1 MGEKGESTIQPRRS
15 RSWIRWLLIGLGTI
29 LLPLAVFHGPILRSI
44 VRAVAIRVA
53 AGQNLKIDFRLEGDP
68 LDQLILRNVHA
79 TATGPSAVQSLEAGT
94 VKAEYSLL
102 DLVFHGMADALK
114 NVEVHD
120 LSAVLDPSKA
130 PIPKPTPPP
139 ANEKISLPAYFP
151 ERVEIS
157 NANVTM
163 RGSPDDTVVRNFN
176 IGLYPD
182 KEGALRIERLQVPGV
197 HDWTDIRATTTYANK
212 SLFLRNLTLDQEN
225 KLEMVNIDASAIGQG
240 KLGLQFKGTLGG
252 GQVESKI
259 DLSTKRST
267 YQTRTNVHARDIS
280 LAKLGQ
286 YLGKSPGEFS
296 GDVKTAT
303 IELQGSLD
311 QPSTWDGTIKAEI
324 QNLRQ
329 GNFGL
334 DQVKLEMTAADGKA
348 AVREA
353 RIDAGTNHIVVRGSI
368 DLPGSAKDFGRTP
381 GNFQISIDAPDIKQL
396 TGFLTPPA
404 TGSLQANGNLKI
416 ENDTIHL
423 DLTANGDLIGF
434 DRAAVKKLSAT
445 ISAAKKMP
453 SREKEGES
461 LYENLTSSVN
471 ATLSDLRYGD
481 FAIDQVTADLK
492 SDGQNVLLSSLAAT
506 RKDNTLRVSGNYQLP
521 SSGSAESRPA
531 MQPAELRFT
540 LRAPQLSDYWESAAP
555 NKVTGALQSDGNVR
569 IRGGVA
575 NGEINLS
582 GQEITAKKLVV
593 KQLSMETAIANN
605 VAYLNDLTATLNEK
619 DYLNAHGTLK
629 LEKPFAYTG
638 TAKANLADLS
648 TFEPLLA
655 AGRAG
660 ESGSATRATEETAK
674 KTPLAGSLVLNWKG
688 QGEAATFKNNGD
700 LTLKLEKGRY
710 GDLEDLQAKVEA
722 RYTPEELQVPIIYV
736 ASNKLIFQAILQAR
750 DSTLEISK
758 IQIDQGTA
766 KYASAYASI
775 PFVWGNLGSEKPL
788 FMPEG
793 KVAIR
798 LQTENLDL
806 ARLFKDLGKES
817 PVAGQLSVRMD
828 AEGPL
833 DQLVAN
839 LDLQLQSLRTDAVK
853 QLEPATVDLGLHLQN
868 NQLKL
873 AGKIQQPRIQP
884 VQIDAQLPLNLSR
897 LLTEKKLDEQ
907 TPINGKIQM
916 PRSSINFVRQFVP
929 ALNQLDGMVA
939 LNVNLGGTVARPDL
953 SGSADMNINLARFEN
968 ETLPALTN
976 FKALLNFRQNR
987 LTFDRFG
994 GDLAGG
1000 PFTLSGSID
1009 LPKLTEPKFDLRLK
1023 ANSVL
1028 VARND
1033 NLTARVD
1040 ADVKVEGP
1048 LAGATVSGQVETTN
1062 SRFLKN
1068 IDIVPI
1074 SLPGR
1079 PAPLP
1084 EPPSSARTLP
1094 SFPDPPLRDWKFDIA
1109 IKSKDPFLIRGN
1121 LATGSAIVDMKL
1133 TGTGLHPQLQ
1143 GQVRLE
1149 NFDATLPFS
1158 TLTIRLGFLYFDPDD
1173 PLNPKI
1179 ELQGESLIQD
1189 YTIRVFVYGT
1199 ANAPQAAFS
1208 SEPPLPQEDIISL
1221 LATGVTRE
1229 NLSGS
1234 NVLASRALLLLGKE
1248 LYRKIFKKGGDES
1261 PKTDSVFNRLSV
1273 DYSGADPRTG
1283 EQTATAKY
1291 KVNDRVILIGEIG
1304 LAGDFRGLVKYVIRF
1319 R

>member
-1 MGEKGESTIQPRRS
+1 VGEEGESTIQPRRS

-29 LLPLAVFHGPILRSI
+29 FLVLAVFHGPILRS
-44 VRAVAIRVA
+44 VGRAVAVKVA
-53 AGQNLKIDFRLEGDP
+53 AGQNLKIDFQLEGDP
-68 LDQLILRNVHA
+68 LDQVILRNVHA

-94 VKAEYSLL
+94 VKVEYSLP
-102 DLVFHGMADALK
+102 DLIFHGMADALK

-130 PIPKPTPPP
+130 AIPKPTPPP
-139 ANEKISLPAYFP
+139 KNATISLPPFFP
-151 ERVEIS
+151 DRLE
-157 NANVTM
+157 ATNVNLTIRQKPEDM
-163 RGSPDDTVVRNFN
+163 VIKNLN
-176 IGLYPD
+176 LELYQ
-182 KEGALRIERLQVPGV
+182 KQEGKLRIDKVQIPGV
-197 HDWTDIRATTTYANK
+197 HTWTNISATTTYAGKN
-212 SLFLRNLTLDQEN
+212 LYLRNLTLDEEN
-225 KLEMVNIDASAIGQG
+225 KLEMVNVDASAIGQG
-240 KLGLQFKGTLGG
+240 KLGVEFKGVLGG

-259 DLSTKRST
+259 DLSTKGST
-267 YQTRTNVHARDIS
+267 YQTRTNVHAKDIS

-286 YLGKSPGEFS
+286 YLGKSPVEFS
-296 GDVKTAT
+296 GDVKTAA
-303 IELQGSLD
+303 IDLQGSLD
-311 QPSTWDGTIKAEI
+311 RPLSWDGTINAEVR
-324 QNLRQ
+324 NLRQ

-334 DQVKLEMTAADGKA
+334 DEVKLEMTAADGKA
-348 AVREA
+348 TVQEA
-353 RIDAGTNHIVVRGSI
+353 RIDAGTNHIVLRGSI
-368 DLPGSAKDFGRTP
+368 DLPATAKDFGRTP
-381 GNFQISIDAPDIKQL
+381 GNFQISIDAPDLKQL

-404 TGSLQANGNLKI
+404 TGSLQASGNLKI
-416 ENDTIHL
+416 ENETIHL
-423 DLTANGDLIGF
+423 DLTANGDLVGF
-434 DRAAVKKLSAT
+434 DHAAVKKLSAT

-453 SREKEGES
+453 SRQKEGAPF
-461 LYENLTSSVN
+461 YENLTSTVKV
-471 ATLSDLRYGD
+471 TLSDLRYGD
-481 FAIDQVTADLK
+481 FAIDQVIADLK
-492 SDGQNVLLSSLAAT
+492 SDGPTVSLSSFSAT
-506 RKDNTLRVSGNYQLP
+506 RKDNVLLAGGNYQLP
-521 SSGSAESRPA
+521 PPGSTESRLTG
-531 MQPAELRFT
+531 QPTDLQFT
-540 LRAPQLSDYWESAAP
+540 LRAPQLADYWRSEAP
-555 NKVTGALQSDGNVR
+555 NKVTGEMEADGNVR

-575 NGEINLS
+575 NGQINLS
-582 GQEITAKKLVV
+582 GQQIAAQKLVV
-593 KQLSMETAIANN
+593 KQLSMQTAIANN
-605 VAYLNDLTATLNEK
+605 IAYLNDLTATLNEK
-619 DYLNAHGTLK
+619 DYVNAHGTLK
-629 LEKPFAYTG
+629 LEKPFVYTG
-638 TAKANLADLS
+638 TATANLADLS
-648 TFEPLLA
+648 AFEPLLA

-660 ESGSATRATEETAK
+660 EPGSAARATDEEGK

-688 QGEAATFKNNGD
+688 RGEAATLKNNGD
-700 LTLKLEKGRY
+700 LELKLEKGRY
-710 GDLEDLQAKVEA
+710 GDLQDLQAKVEA
-722 RYTPEELQVPIIYV
+722 RYTPQELQVPIIYL
-736 ASNKLIFQAILQAR
+736 ASNKLIFQAILQAK
-750 DSTLEISK
+750 DSILEISK

-775 PFVWGNLGSEKPL
+775 PFTWSNLGSETPL
-788 FMPEG
+788 FPPNG
-793 KVAIR
+793 KVAIH

-806 ARLFKDLGKES
+806 AKLFKDLGKEP
-817 PVAGQLSVRMD
+817 PVAGQLSVKMD

-853 QLEPATVDLGLHLQN
+853 QLEPATVNFGLRLQN
-868 NQLKL
+868 NELKV
-873 AGKIQQPRIQP
+873 AGKVQQPRIQP

-897 LLTEKKLDEQ
+897 LIAEKKLDEQ
-907 TPINGKIQM
+907 TPVNGKIQM

-929 ALNQLDGMVA
+929 ALNQLDGALA

-953 SGSADMNINLARFEN
+953 SGSADMSINLARFEN
-968 ETLPALTN
+968 ATLPALTN

-987 LTFDRFG
+987 LAFDRFG

-1009 LPKLTEPKFDLRLK
+1009 LPKLTEPKLDLRLK

-1033 NLTARVD
+1033 DLTARVD
-1040 ADVKVEGP
+1040 ADIKVEGP
-1048 LAGATVSGQVETTN
+1048 LAGATVSGQVLTTN

-1068 IDIVPI
+1068 IDIIPI
-1074 SLPGR
+1074 TLPGR

-1084 EPPSSARTLP
+1084 EPPSTTATL
-1094 SFPDPPLRDWKFDIA
+1094 SFPDPPLRDWKFDIV

-1158 TLTIRLGFLYFDPDD
+1158 TLTIGLGFLYFDPDD

-1199 ANAPQAAFS
+1199 AHAPQAIFS

-1229 NLSGS
+1229 NLSGG

-1248 LYRKIFKKGGDES
+1248 LYRKIFKKGADES
-1261 PKTDSVFNRLSV
+1261 PKTDSIFNRLSV

-1291 KVNDRVILIGEIG
+1291 KASEHVILIGEIG